1 MYKVYCDNTLIYDGI
16 HDDLKIFD
24 PKLTLELNKV
34 GSFNFTIYQNHPMYA
49 RMKKLKSI
57 ITVKRD
63 DALIFRGRIL
73 NDTEGWYKEKKV
85 ECEGEL
91 AFLIDSIQR
100 PYTWQGDVAGLFSK
114 FIESHN
120 SQVDADHQFKI
131 GNVTVTDPNNYL
143 PRSDSTYL
151 TTWDSI
157 TKKLIEPLG
166 GYLMVRHET
175 DGVYID
181 YLAKLDGLTTQ
192 EIKFGE
198 NLLDFEK
205 QIKGDEIVTGI
216 IPLGKK
222 ADDSDE
228 RLTIASVNDGKDY
241 LIDEEAAER
250 YGKIFVT
257 QTWDDVTDANN
268 LKTKATA
275 ALADLVKTS
284 VSLTLTAVD
293 LSNINKTIMSFR
305 LGTSVKVKSKPHDI
319 DDYFLVNK
327 LSLDLLKPQNDK
339 LTLGATYKT
348 LTEQTG
354 QSSENVIETV
364 INNIQGNIT
373 EIKGQIDAV
382 DDKVDGVAG
391 DLEDTNNNL
400 DSVTAGIVDTET
412 RLNSLID
419 QTSQQI
425 KMEVSQQYVQKTELE
440 TVREEINTQ
449 FTQTATEFEFN
460 FTQLQQNIETI
471 NGNTNA
477 TFEEWKKYIRFVDGN
492 ILLGEAGNEVTL
504 KIENDV
510 IGFYEDDVQVAYFAN
525 KKMYVYDGE
534 FINMLRIGK
543 FAFIPRSN
551 GNLSFKKVVD

>member
-1 MYKVYCDNTLIYDGI
+1 MYKIYCDDELLYDNI
-16 HDDLKIFD
+16 HEDLKIFD

-34 GSFNFTIYQNHPMYA
+34 GSFTFTMYKNHPMYA

-131 GNVTVTDPNNYL
+131 GNVTVTDPNDYL

-181 YLAKLDGLTTQ
+181 YLEKLNGLTTQ

-222 ADDSDE
+222 SDDSDE

-241 LIDEEAAER
+241 LIDEEAAEK

-257 QTWDDVTDANN
+257 QTWDDVTDPTN
-268 LKTKATA
+268 LKNKASA
-275 ALADLVKTS
+275 ALVDLVKTS

-293 LSNINKTIMSFR
+293 LSNINKTIMSFK

-354 QSSENVIETV
+354 QSSGNVIETV
-364 INNIQGNIT
+364 INNIQGSLT
-373 EIKGQIDAV
+373 EIKGQIGA
-382 DDKVDGVAG
+382 VAG
-391 DLEDTNNNL
+391 DLEDTDNKI
-400 DSVTAGIVDTET
+400 DDITAGIVDTET
-412 RLNSLID
+412 RLTSLID
-419 QTSQQI
+419 QTSTQI
-425 KMEVSQQYVQKTELE
+425 KTEVSQQYVEKTELE
-440 TVREEINTQ
+440 TVKEEINTQ
-449 FTQTATEFEFN
+449 FTQTANEFEFN

-551 GNLSFKKVVD
+551 GNLSFKKAVD

>member
-1 MYKVYCDNTLIYDGI
+1 MYKIYCDDELLYDNI
-16 HDDLKIFD
+16 HEDLKIFD

-34 GSFNFTIYQNHPMYA
+34 GSFTFTMYQNHPMYA

-100 PYTWQGDVAGLFSK
+100 PYTWQGDVAGLFGK

-222 ADDSDE
+222 ADDSEE

-241 LIDEEAAER
+241 LIDDEAAER

-257 QTWDDVTDANN
+257 QTWDDVTDATN
-268 LKTKATA
+268 LKNKASV

-391 DLEDTNNNL
+391 DLDETNNNL

-425 KMEVSQQYVQKTELE
+425 KTEVSEQYVQKTELE

>member
-1 MYKVYCDNTLIYDGI
+1 MYKIYCDDELLYDNI
-16 HDDLKIFD
+16 HEDLKIFD

-34 GSFNFTIYQNHPMYA
+34 GSFTFTIYRNHPMYA

>member
-1 MYKVYCDNTLIYDGI
+1 MYKIYCDDELLYDNI
-16 HDDLKIFD
+16 HEYLKIFD

-34 GSFNFTIYQNHPMYA
+34 GSFTFTMYKNHPMYA

-63 DALIFRGRIL
+63 DALIFRGRVL

-131 GNVTVTDPNNYL
+131 GNVTVTDPNDYL

-151 TTWDSI
+151 TTWESI

-181 YLAKLDGLTTQ
+181 YLEKLNGLTTQ

-222 ADDSDE
+222 SDDSDE
-228 RLTIASVNDGKDY
+228 RLTIASVNDGNDY
-241 LIDEEAAER
+241 LIDEEAAEK

-257 QTWDDVTDANN
+257 QTWDDVTDPTN
-268 LKTKATA
+268 LKNKASA
-275 ALADLVKTS
+275 ALVDLVKTS

-293 LSNINKTIMSFR
+293 LSNINKTIMSFK

-354 QSSENVIETV
+354 QSSGNVIETV
-364 INNIQGNIT
+364 INNIQGSLT
-373 EIKGQIDAV
+373 EIKGQIGA
-382 DDKVDGVAG
+382 VAG
-391 DLEDTNNNL
+391 DLEDTDNKI
-400 DSVTAGIVDTET
+400 DDITAGIVDTET
-412 RLNSLID
+412 RLTSLID
-419 QTSQQI
+419 QTSTQI
-425 KMEVSQQYVQKTELE
+425 KTEVSQQYVEKTELE
-440 TVREEINTQ
+440 TVKEEINTQ
-449 FTQTATEFEFN
+449 FTQTANEFEFN

-492 ILLGEAGNEVTL
+492 ILLGEQGNEVTL